1 MLTMKKKGDS
11 SESTYSSK
19 MTSQSGLDI
28 VDGSKEGMWTNPDL
42 WILSELWLSIQ
53 ARLSFPPI
61 SVRVRLVN

>member
-19 MTSQSGLDI
+19 MASQSGLDI

-42 WILSELWLSIQ
+42 WIL
-53 ARLSFPPI
+53 
-61 SVRVRLVN
+61 